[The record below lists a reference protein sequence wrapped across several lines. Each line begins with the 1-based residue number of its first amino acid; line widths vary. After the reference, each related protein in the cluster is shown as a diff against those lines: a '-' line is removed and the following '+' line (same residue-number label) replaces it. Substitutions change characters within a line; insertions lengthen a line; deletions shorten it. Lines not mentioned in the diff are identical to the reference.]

1 MFKNKNFQKAFAVL
15 SAAAF
20 LGSIGGNV
28 EAMKGKGKKPGAH
41 SKLSLEDKQKKKEEV
56 DKKRKE
62 AAERKEKEERIRQA
76 KLLEEQKA
84 EYEAKKPERE
94 AEKAKIEAEKAKIEA
109 EKAKIKAEKVEQK
122 AKAEAERKAKAEAK
136 QKAKEELIGQ
146 RDEIIKRNK
155 NVFAIELDEKKGF
168 NITFKCEVLT
178 SEIMNDALS
187 ACSIW
192 NGERKKLSRLVI
204 NEINIKDAKEIKQ
217 MRIQERKDWI
227 CVNKINII
235 SEGNEGNIVFDDAN
249 LKSEDQGG
257 GIFDYLL
264 PHTIN
269 IKCSGDVSIGK
280 HNFTLLYTE
289 QESYEIQE
297 FRKSEKGEICSLSNL
312 LEEYQK
318 TYKIKKLVS
327 FTKLNI
333 CVDGNLN
340 IKESA
345 FSYNLFLFDCNINCK
360 KTLTIKANAFYNCFT
375 FASDKKNIFKGNE
388 IRISRNIF
396 VDTAPEYFFWNGEE
410 AGCSDEIET
419 YFPSDNPV
427 EFLD

>member
-94 AEKAKIEAEKAKIEA
+94 AEKAKIEAEKAKI
-109 EKAKIKAEKVEQK
+109 KAEKVEQK

-178 SEIMNDALS
+178 SEIMNNALGV
-187 ACSIW
+187 C
-192 NGERKKLSRLVI
+192 
-204 NEINIKDAKEIKQ
+204 
-217 MRIQERKDWI
+217 
-227 CVNKINII
+227 
-235 SEGNEGNIVFDDAN
+235 
-249 LKSEDQGG
+249 
-257 GIFDYLL
+257 
-264 PHTIN
+264 
-269 IKCSGDVSIGK
+269 
-280 HNFTLLYTE
+280 
-289 QESYEIQE
+289 
-297 FRKSEKGEICSLSNL
+297 
-312 LEEYQK
+312 
-318 TYKIKKLVS
+318 
-327 FTKLNI
+327 
-333 CVDGNLN
+333 
-340 IKESA
+340 
-345 FSYNLFLFDCNINCK
+345 
-360 KTLTIKANAFYNCFT
+360 
-375 FASDKKNIFKGNE
+375 
-388 IRISRNIF
+388 
-396 VDTAPEYFFWNGEE
+396 
-410 AGCSDEIET
+410 
-419 YFPSDNPV
+419 
-427 EFLD
+427 

>member
-1 MFKNKNFQKAFAVL
+1 MLKNKNFQKAFAVL

-56 DKKRKE
+56 DKKRRE
-62 AAERKEKEERIRQA
+62 AAERKEEEERIRQV

-94 AEKAKIEAEKAKIEA
+94 AEKAKIEAEKAK
-109 EKAKIKAEKVEQK
+109 KK

-178 SEIMNDALS
+178 SEIMNNALGV
-187 ACSIW
+187 CSIW
-192 NGERKKLSRLVI
+192 NGEKEEFVI
-204 NEINIKDAKEIKQ
+204 NEININGAKEIKQ
-217 MRIQERKDWI
+217 IHIEENEYWI
-227 CVNKINII
+227 YVNTINIT
-235 SEGNEGNIVFDDAN
+235 SKEHIVFDNSDFV
-249 LKSEDQGG
+249 KEEQSGG
-257 GIFDYLL
+257 RIFNCLL
-264 PHTIN
+264 PRTIN

-280 HNFTLLYTE
+280 YNFVYLCSDEEFEDFINFQNFNNGKKCSISSFLKECQKKSKRELVPFTE
-289 QESYEIQE
+289 
-297 FRKSEKGEICSLSNL
+297 
-312 LEEYQK
+312 
-318 TYKIKKLVS
+318 
-327 FTKLNI
+327 LNI

-340 IKESA
+340 IEEGA
-345 FSYNLFLFDCNINCK
+345 FYGSIFLSDCKVTCK
-360 KTLTIKANAFYNCFT
+360 KTLTIGAYAFYGCFV
-375 FASDKKNIFKGNE
+375 FARGTENIFEGYE
-388 IRISRNIF
+388 ETRISEKIF
-396 VDTAPEYFFWNGEE
+396 EDMMQE
-410 AGCSDEIET
+410 AE
-419 YFPSDNPV
+419 
-427 EFLD
+427 L